1 MEEERGREKETK
13 ILILKLYSFRENDD
27 EVGVGEIDDR
37 VREIVFDICF
47 LHSQCIAQLM
57 YVHSQHDDFVQ
68 LINTHCNTSNELKT
82 SSLFTLCICI
92 LIT

>member
-47 LHSQCIAQLM
+47 FAQSM
-57 YVHSQHDDFVQ
+57 YRTVDVRAQSASR
-68 LINTHCNTSNELKT
+68 LILYN
-82 SSLFTLCICI
+82 SLTRIVI
-92 LIT
+92 QVTN

>member
-47 LHSQCIAQLM
+47 LNTVNVSHS
-57 YVHSQHDDFVQ
+57 
-68 LINTHCNTSNELKT
+68 
-82 SSLFTLCICI
+82 
-92 LIT
+92 